1 MALTTKSDVLIPEAW
16 DKVIQGAF
24 AGKAAFLRS
33 ALVASGAAVVM
44 DDMPAGP
51 REVGEYIKVPYFG
64 VLGDFEDLTDG
75 NPLTP
80 KKVSETSELATV
92 AHSGIAFEATQW
104 AQSAVGDVYAEGTR
118 QMQESARRK
127 MDAAL
132 IAAAGATNSGGAAPL
147 VYDVSGSSTPLS
159 YDVMID
165 GLSYWFDEGGRGEDG
180 IAAAIVHSKTK
191 AALMKQKDGSGRPLF
206 VPAMNDD
213 EFDRF
218 AGVPLVVTDRA
229 PITGSTMSAVTSAG
243 TTPPTVTLSGTP
255 NGRTARVLI
264 DIVVGGALATATF
277 RFSVDG
283 GQNWSATMATAA
295 SVPLIDTAVDSLVGV
310 NGATGLTAAFAAG
323 TYNADNTYTATTSFK
338 FRSQLVKKN
347 ALAFWFNRA
356 LMRLQTD
363 RDILVDA
370 DVAAIHLYYAA
381 HRYRRPRGSS
391 LPGVIE
397 IVHV

>member
-1 MALTTKSDVLIPEAW
+1 MALTTKSDVIIPEAW

-51 REVGEYIKVPYFG
+51 REVGAEVKVPYFG

-80 KKVSETSELATV
+80 KKLAEANETATV
-92 AHSGIAFEATQW
+92 AHAGIAFEATQW

-118 QMQESARRK
+118 QMQVSAQRK

-132 IAAAGATNSGGAAPL
+132 IAAAIASGSL
-147 VYDVSGSSTPLS
+147 VYDVSASSLPLS

-165 GLSYWFDEGGRGEDG
+165 ALAYWFDEGGAGGEDG
-180 IAAAIVHSKTK
+180 IAAAIIHSRTK
-191 AALMKQKDGSGRPLF
+191 AALMKLKDGSGRPLF
-206 VPAMNDD
+206 VPSMNDG

-218 AGVPLVVTDRA
+218 AGVPLVVSDRA

-255 NGRTARVLI
+255 NGRTPRILI
-264 DIVVGGALATATF
+264 DIVAGGTLGNATF
-277 RFSVDG
+277 RFSTDG

-295 SVPLIDTAVDSLVGV
+295 SVPLTDTAVDSLVGV
-310 NGATGLTAAFAAG
+310 NGATGITAAFAAG
-323 TYNADNTYTATTSFK
+323 TYNADNTYTATTTFK
-338 FRSQLVKKN
+338 FTSLIVKKN
-347 ALAFWFNRA
+347 ALAFWFNRG

-370 DVAAIHLYYAA
+370 DVAAIHMYYAA

-391 LPGVIE
+391 LPGVIQV
-397 IVHV
+397 VHV